1 MNFVSFNRLHDESTR
16 VDESEIVL
24 GSVNDDDTMN
34 SISSA
39 ADNETKM
46 EVGASSSVD
55 GDKDDNDDDN
65 DDIIAPQIKIGED
78 GQIIIDEQR

>member
-1 MNFVSFNRLHDESTR
+1 MRI
-16 VDESEIVL
+16 DESEIVL
-24 GSVNDDDTMN
+24 GSLNGDDTMN

-39 ADNETKM
+39 TDNETKG